1 MCVIAQISPGV
12 SRMIEIA
19 RVGRGQECQSNSRL
33 ANWRWEIEMGRY
45 QKDSP
50 FLIVEH
56 GLDGLWRVH
65 GWTIDTSGVL
75 FNERQEAC
83 DYAAERART
92 KKDSMVLLR
101 EQQDRRKRSRS

>member
-1 MCVIAQISPGV
+1 M
-12 SRMIEIA
+12 
-19 RVGRGQECQSNSRL
+19 
-33 ANWRWEIEMGRY
+33 EMARY

-65 GWTIDTSGVL
+65 GWTFDTSGVL
-75 FNERQEAC
+75 FSERQEAC

-92 KKDSMVLLR
+92 KKDAMVLLR
-101 EQQDRRKRSRS
+101 EQQDRRKLARS

>member
-65 GWTIDTSGVL
+65 GWTFDTSGVL
-75 FNERQEAC
+75 FSERQEAC
-83 DYAAERART
+83 DYAAERARS

-101 EQQDRRKRSRS
+101 EQKDRRKRARS